1 MLLSQFPLTFHHIH
15 NTMPCFIT
23 LLMTILVLIGMVYSR
38 VPWEYI
44 FKLNAFSAASEF
56 CEWFQAGIDV
66 YIPHHNYQVRP
77 LFVLLSSQKLGLL
90 DFRPIANIILSNG
103 KSTAQRYCLLHLIK
117 QDCLLKTSLR
127 ILIMMIQISLYLFS
141 LLELI

>member
-44 FKLNAFSAASEF
+44 FKLNAFAAASEF

-77 LFVLLSSQKLGLL
+77 HLSPWFS
-90 DFRPIANIILSNG
+90 AAC
-103 KSTAQRYCLLHLIK
+103 TAVFPETWLAGV
-117 QDCLLKTSLR
+117 
-127 ILIMMIQISLYLFS
+127 
-141 LLELI
+141 